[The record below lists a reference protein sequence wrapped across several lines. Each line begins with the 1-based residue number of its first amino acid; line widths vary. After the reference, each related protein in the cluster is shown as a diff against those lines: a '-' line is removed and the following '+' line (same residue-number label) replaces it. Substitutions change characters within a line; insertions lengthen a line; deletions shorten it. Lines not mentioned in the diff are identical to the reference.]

1 MYSKYYKGAKFY
13 FTLTLLIFVNSC
25 TFTKN
30 SSEDQNGQS
39 KVKKIAGVYIFI
51 MSEPTASYE
60 KLGDMR
66 FGWYD
71 KVLSL
76 SSKSISQVSAEI
88 LASLSFDKNLNN
100 SINAIKVKFPDV
112 EGVVFDDDM
121 SNCTVIKFKR

>member
-1 MYSKYYKGAKFY
+1 
-13 FTLTLLIFVNSC
+13 
-25 TFTKN
+25 
-30 SSEDQNGQS
+30 
-39 KVKKIAGVYIFI
+39 